1 MSVQV
6 IITKRFK
13 REAKKLLKKYR
24 SLRQELEELSTKLI
38 QNPLEG
44 IEITENT
51 FKIRLAAKSKGKG
64 KSGGMRVITYVYEV
78 NKELEVI
85 DIYLLS
91 IYDKSEYSTV
101 SEKILKD
108 IITEIERE
116 YTEEEER
123 NSEEE

>member
-51 FKIRLAAKSKGKG
+51 FKIRLAVKSKGKG